1 MRATLI
7 NKIAASEIARE
18 SGITQQTLRDRAKQ
32 KKIKATKISNR
43 NYFTIAQAE
52 ILTKSKFVKTKK
64 HVLLC
69 ELCEK
74 YPTLS
79 EDELSLITG
88 SKVWK
93 PQFFIFQSKMNKL

>member
-7 NKIAASEIARE
+7 NKISASDLARQT
-18 SGITQQTLRDRAKQ
+18 GIKHQTLRDRARQ
-32 KKIKATKISNR
+32 KRIKATKISNR
-43 NYFTIAQAE
+43 NYFTIDQAE

-74 YPTLS
+74 YPMLS

-88 SKVWK
+88 QKVWK
-93 PQFFIFQSKMNKL
+93 HQFFIFQSKMNKL

>member
-7 NKIAASEIARE
+7 NKISASDLARQT
-18 SGITQQTLRDRAKQ
+18 GITHQTLRDRARQ
-32 KKIKATKISNR
+32 KRIKAAKISNR

-52 ILTKSKFVKTKK
+52 ILTKSKFVKTNKD
-64 HVLLC
+64 VLLC

-79 EDELSLITG
+79 ENELSLITG
-88 SKVWK
+88 QKVWK
-93 PQFFIFQSKMNKL
+93 PQYFIFQSKMNK